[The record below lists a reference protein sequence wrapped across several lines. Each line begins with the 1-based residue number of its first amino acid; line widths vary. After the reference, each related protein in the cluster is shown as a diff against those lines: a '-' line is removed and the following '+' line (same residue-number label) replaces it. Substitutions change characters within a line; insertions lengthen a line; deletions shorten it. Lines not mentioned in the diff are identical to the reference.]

1 MNAFVQILRQLFE
14 AVSAESW
21 AEQAHFPF
29 NLEENDRSR
38 VHDLILFHQSA
49 NQAFGIAWIQFKRI
63 EKLLIFPFSLER
75 YLPDGALIALASWAI
90 RDARADERFY
100 QHMLSAFGRA
110 NPMITESGHMLKR
123 IRHAGEPALVTV
135 SVDEDAGQSLV
146 RVDALE
152 AYKMFR
158 TVHPDVPVSR
168 EAETLAHLTDSPE
181 SVGAPRL
188 ISSFEYTSRENK
200 THSVGLS
207 MAYVQSHG
215 NLWNT
220 MLICLQRA
228 RYKKPHESVRA
239 EQSWQDCLRYVH
251 SAARQMAHF
260 HRSMMKAKPG
270 LAISPETPSAE
281 SLRKW
286 KHEIQSYHSF
296 LMNQARPL
304 RERFAPIWTPCF
316 EQLNALSA
324 HIAEAIE
331 SLEHVGL
338 RIQTHGHLHLGQYLV
353 GQKRLTLLDFQSDFG
368 KIHDFEY
375 QLQSCLDDYA
385 ALFISVQFAWNLTT
399 HDPGRSV
406 FEDVV
411 DPHSEYGKYLFARE
425 GRAESESFGAHQD
438 KRSDTAEGSAPT
450 GGPEDIPSLDALHF
464 ACSKAYFRGLK
475 DDPLTSELFPP
486 SPYEFNK
493 LLRIYLFLRSAK
505 ELCLNAEPGNPKAHV
520 ILNMVSAQS

>member
-38 VHDLILFHQSA
+38 VQDLILFHQSA
-49 NQAFGIAWIQFKRI
+49 NQAFGIAWIQFKRF

-75 YLPDGALIALASWAI
+75 YQPDGALIALASWSI

-100 QHMLSAFGRA
+100 QHLFSAFGRT
-110 NPMITESGHMLKR
+110 NPMITDGGSLLKR

-135 SVDEDAGQSLV
+135 SVDEDPGQSLV
-146 RVDALE
+146 RVDSLE
-152 AYKMFR
+152 ACKMFR
-158 TVHPDVPVSR
+158 TVNPEVPVSR
-168 EAETLAHLTDSPE
+168 EAETLAHLTASPE
-181 SVGAPRL
+181 VTGAPRL
-188 ISSFEYTSRENK
+188 ISSFEYTSRDQK
-200 THSVGLS
+200 THFVGLS

-220 MLICLQRA
+220 MLISLQRA
-228 RYKKPHESVRA
+228 RYARPHEQMQVDQA
-239 EQSWQDCLRYVH
+239 WQECLRYTQ

-260 HRSMMKAKPG
+260 HRSMMKVKPG
-270 LAISPETPSAE
+270 QAISPETPSPE
-281 SLRKW
+281 SLQRWKQDVQAYRK
-286 KHEIQSYHSF
+286 F
-296 LMNQARPL
+296 LVARASPL
-304 RERFAPIWTPCF
+304 RERFAPTWEPSF
-316 EQLNALSA
+316 EKLSTLDKRIETE
-324 HIAEAIE
+324 IA
-331 SLEHVGL
+331 SLEHTGL

-368 KIHDFEY
+368 KIHEFEY

-385 ALFISVQFAWNLTT
+385 ALFISLQFAWDLTT

-411 DPHSEYGKYLFARE
+411 DPRSEYGRYLFA
-425 GRAESESFGAHQD
+425 
-438 KRSDTAEGSAPT
+438 SDPGMTERQPT
-450 GGPEDIPSLDALHF
+450 GNRPPTGSDATPSLAALHV

-486 SPYEFNK
+486 SPYEFEK
-493 LLRIYLFLRSAK
+493 ILRIYLFLRSVK
-505 ELCLNAEPGNPKAHV
+505 ELCLNTEPGNPKAHV
-520 ILNMVSAQS
+520 ILNMLLSQS